1 MGKLLGRTDAG
12 RRTAALTALALL
24 AFAGNSILCRMALGG
39 DAISPAGFTAVRL
52 GAGAASL
59 WLLVT
64 LRTGAV
70 SQHAGQWASAAA
82 LFAYAAAFSFA
93 YVSLDAGTGALI
105 LFGAVQLTMILAGLR
120 AGERP
125 AAAEWVGLGLAVSGL
140 VVLVFP
146 GLTAPAPAGA
156 ALMAAAGVAWGVYS
170 LRGRGS
176 AEALRNT
183 AGNFL
188 LTVPMAALLLA
199 VAGGTAGWSARGVL
213 LAATSGALASGVGY
227 AIWYTALPSPTA
239 TRAALVQL
247 LVPVIAAAG
256 GVALLGEAV
265 PLRLP
270 VAAAL
275 VLGGVALAV
284 TSRSR

>member
-1 MGKLLGRTDAG
+1 MTGTV
-12 RRTAALTALALL
+12 RRTALLTALALL
-24 AFAGNSILCRMALGG
+24 AFAGNSILCRLALGSH
-39 DAISPAGFTAVRL
+39 AISPAGFTAVRL
-52 GAGAASL
+52 GAGAAAL
-59 WLLVT
+59 WLLVA
-64 LRTGAV
+64 LRTGGV
-70 SQHAGQWASAAA
+70 PKPAGQWASAAA

-93 YVSLDAGTGALI
+93 YVSLGAGTGALI

-125 AAAEWVGLGLAVSGL
+125 AAAEWIGLGLAVSGL
-140 VVLVFP
+140 VVLAFP
-146 GLTAPAPAGA
+146 GLTSPAPAGA

-199 VAGGTAGWSARGVL
+199 VAGGTAGWTARGAL
-213 LAATSGALASGVGY
+213 LAAISGALASGVGY
-227 AIWYTALPSPTA
+227 AIWYTALPSLTA

-270 VAAAL
+270 IAAAL

-284 TSRSR
+284 TSRSP

>member
-1 MGKLLGRTDAG
+1 MTDAG
-12 RRTAALTALALL
+12 RRTTLLTTLALL
-24 AFAGNSILCRMALGG
+24 AFAGNSILCRMALGSQ
-39 DAISPAGFTAVRL
+39 AISPAGFTAVRL
-52 GAGAASL
+52 GAGAAGL
-59 WLLVT
+59 WLLVA
-64 LRTGAV
+64 LRTGV
-70 SQHAGQWASAAA
+70 VPKHAGQWTSAAA

-93 YVSLDAGTGALI
+93 YVSLGAGTGALI
-105 LFGAVQLTMILAGLR
+105 LFGAVQLTMIVAGLR

-125 AAAEWVGLGLAVSGL
+125 VTAEWVGLGLAVSGL

-176 AEALRNT
+176 TEALRNT

-188 LTVPMAALLLA
+188 LTVPMAVLMLA

-227 AIWYTALPSPTA
+227 AIWYAALPSLTA

-270 VAAAL
+270 VAATL

-284 TSRSR
+284 TSRSP

>member
-1 MGKLLGRTDAG
+1 MTGSA
-12 RRTAALTALALL
+12 RRTTALTALALL
-24 AFAGNSILCRMALGG
+24 AFAGNSILCRMALGSH
-39 DAISPAGFTAVRL
+39 AISPAGFTAVRL
-52 GAGAASL
+52 GAGAGAL
-59 WLLVT
+59 WLLVA
-64 LRTGAV
+64 LRTGGV
-70 SQHAGQWASAAA
+70 PRHAGQWTSAAA

-93 YVSLDAGTGALI
+93 YVSLGAGTGALI

-125 AAAEWVGLGLAVSGL
+125 VAAEWIGLGLAVSGL

-199 VAGGTAGWSARGVL
+199 VAGGTGGWTARGAL

-227 AIWYTALPSPTA
+227 AIWYTALPSLTA

-256 GVALLGEAV
+256 GVALLGEPV

>member
-1 MGKLLGRTDAG
+1 MTGTV
-12 RRTAALTALALL
+12 RRTALLTALALL
-24 AFAGNSILCRMALGG
+24 AFAGNSILCRLALGSH
-39 DAISPAGFTAVRL
+39 AISPAGFTAVRL
-52 GAGAASL
+52 GAGAAAL
-59 WLLVT
+59 WLLVA
-64 LRTGAV
+64 LRTGGV
-70 SQHAGQWASAAA
+70 PKPAGQWASAAA

-93 YVSLDAGTGALI
+93 YVSLGAGTGALI

-125 AAAEWVGLGLAVSGL
+125 AAAEWIGLGLAVSGL
-140 VVLVFP
+140 VVLAFP
-146 GLTAPAPAGA
+146 GLTSPAPAGA

-199 VAGGTAGWSARGVL
+199 VAGGTAGWTARGAL
-213 LAATSGALASGVGY
+213 LAAISGALASGVGY
-227 AIWYTALPSPTA
+227 AIWYTALPSLTA

-270 VAAAL
+270 IAAAL
-275 VLGGVALAV
+275 VLGNVTLAV
-284 TSRSR
+284 TSRSP

>member
-1 MGKLLGRTDAG
+1 MTGTV
-12 RRTAALTALALL
+12 RRTALLTALALL
-24 AFAGNSILCRMALGG
+24 AFAGNSILCRLALGSH
-39 DAISPAGFTAVRL
+39 AISPAGFTAVRL
-52 GAGAASL
+52 GAGAAAL
-59 WLLVT
+59 WLLVA
-64 LRTGAV
+64 LRTGGV
-70 SQHAGQWASAAA
+70 PKPAGQWASAAA

-93 YVSLDAGTGALI
+93 YVSLGAGTGALI

-125 AAAEWVGLGLAVSGL
+125 AAAEWIGLGLAVSGL
-140 VVLVFP
+140 VVLAFP
-146 GLTAPAPAGA
+146 GLTSPAPAGA

-199 VAGGTAGWSARGVL
+199 VAGGTAGWTARGAL
-213 LAATSGALASGVGY
+213 LAAISGALASGVGY
-227 AIWYTALPSPTA
+227 AIWYTALPSLTA

-270 VAAAL
+270 IAAAL

>member
-1 MGKLLGRTDAG
+1 MTGTV
-12 RRTAALTALALL
+12 RRTALLTALALL
-24 AFAGNSILCRMALGG
+24 AFAGNSILCRLALGSH
-39 DAISPAGFTAVRL
+39 AISPAGFTAVRL
-52 GAGAASL
+52 GAGAAAL
-59 WLLVT
+59 WLLVA
-64 LRTGAV
+64 LRTGGV
-70 SQHAGQWASAAA
+70 PKPAGQWASAAA

-93 YVSLDAGTGALI
+93 YVSLGAGTGALI

-125 AAAEWVGLGLAVSGL
+125 AAAEWSGLGLAVSGL
-140 VVLVFP
+140 VVLAFP
-146 GLTAPAPAGA
+146 GLTSPAPAGA

-199 VAGGTAGWSARGVL
+199 VAGGTAGWTARGAL
-213 LAATSGALASGVGY
+213 LAAISGALASGVGY
-227 AIWYTALPSPTA
+227 AIWYTALPSLTA

-270 VAAAL
+270 IAAAL

-284 TSRSR
+284 TSRSP

>member
-1 MGKLLGRTDAG
+1 MTHTG
-12 RRTAALTALALL
+12 RRTALLTALALL
-24 AFAGNSILCRMALGG
+24 AFAGNSILCRMALGSH
-39 DAISPAGFTAVRL
+39 AISPAGFTAVRL
-52 GAGAASL
+52 GTGAAAL
-59 WLLVT
+59 WLLVA
-64 LRTGAV
+64 LRTGGV
-70 SQHAGQWASAAA
+70 PKHAGQWTSAAA

-93 YVSLDAGTGALI
+93 YLSLGAGTGALI
-105 LFGAVQLTMILAGLR
+105 LFGAVQLTMIVAGLR

-125 AAAEWVGLGLAVSGL
+125 VAAEWAGLVLAASGL

-176 AEALRNT
+176 TEALRNT

-199 VAGGTAGWSARGVL
+199 FAGGTAGWTVRGTL
-213 LAATSGALASGVGY
+213 LAAASGALASGVGY
-227 AIWYTALPSPTA
+227 AIWYTALPSLTA

-256 GVALLGEAV
+256 GVALLGEAI

-284 TSRSR
+284 TSRSP

>member
-1 MGKLLGRTDAG
+1 MTDAG
-12 RRTAALTALALL
+12 RRTSLLTALALL
-24 AFAGNSILCRMALGG
+24 AFAGNSILCRMALGSH
-39 DAISPAGFTAVRL
+39 AISPAGFTAVRL
-52 GAGAASL
+52 GAGAAAL
-59 WLLVT
+59 WLLVA

-70 SQHAGQWASAAA
+70 PKHAGQWASAAA

-93 YVSLDAGTGALI
+93 YVSLGAGTGALI
-105 LFGAVQLTMILAGLR
+105 LFGAVQLTMIVAGLR

-125 AAAEWVGLGLAVSGL
+125 VAAEWVGLGLAGSGL

-156 ALMAAAGVAWGVYS
+156 ALMAAAGVAWGLYS

-176 AEALRNT
+176 TEPLRNT

-188 LTVPMAALLLA
+188 LTVPMALLMLA
-199 VAGGTAGWSARGVL
+199 AAGGAAGWTTRGVL

-227 AIWYTALPSPTA
+227 AVWYTALPSLTA

>member
-1 MGKLLGRTDAG
+1 MNRPARTVV
-12 RRTAALTALALL
+12 LTSLALV
-24 AFAGNSILCRMALGG
+24 AFAGNSILCRMALG
-39 DAISPAGFTAVRL
+39 DRLMDPAGFTAVRL
-52 GAGAASL
+52 ASGAGVL
-59 WLLVT
+59 WLL
-64 LRTGAV
+64 LAV
-70 SQHAGQWASAAA
+70 QTRGVPRLAGHWISAAA
-82 LFAYAAAFSFA
+82 LLVYAASFSLA
-93 YVSLDAGTGALI
+93 YVSLTAGTGALI

-125 AAAEWVGLGLAVSGL
+125 GAAEWLGLGLALTGL
-140 VVLVFP
+140 VVLVRP
-146 GLTAPAPAGA
+146 GLAAPSPVGS

-170 LRGRGS
+170 LRGRRS
-176 AEALRNT
+176 AEPLRNT

-188 LTVPMAALLLA
+188 LTVPAALALVLLSRGPG
-199 VAGGTAGWSARGVL
+199 VWTGRGVL
-213 LAATSGALASGVGY
+213 LAVTSGALASGAGY
-227 AIWYTALPSPTA
+227 AVWYAALPALTA

-247 LVPVIAAAG
+247 LVPVLAAAG
-256 GVALLGEAV
+256 GVALLAEAI

>member
-1 MGKLLGRTDAG
+1 MTHTG
-12 RRTAALTALALL
+12 RRTALLTALALL
-24 AFAGNSILCRMALGG
+24 AFAGNSILCRMALGSH
-39 DAISPAGFTAVRL
+39 AISPAGFTAVRL
-52 GAGAASL
+52 GTGAAAL
-59 WLLVT
+59 WLLVA
-64 LRTGAV
+64 LRSGGV
-70 SQHAGQWASAAA
+70 PKHAGQWTSAAA

-93 YVSLDAGTGALI
+93 YVSLGAGTGALI

-125 AAAEWVGLGLAVSGL
+125 AAAEWIGLGLAVSGL
-140 VVLVFP
+140 VVLAFP
-146 GLTAPAPAGA
+146 GLTSPAPAGA

-199 VAGGTAGWSARGVL
+199 VAGGTAGWTARGAL
-213 LAATSGALASGVGY
+213 LAAISGALASGVGY
-227 AIWYTALPSPTA
+227 AIWYTALPSLTA

-270 VAAAL
+270 IAAAL

-284 TSRSR
+284 TSRSP

>member
-1 MGKLLGRTDAG
+1 MTGSA
-12 RRTAALTALALL
+12 RRTAALTTLALL
-24 AFAGNSILCRMALGG
+24 AFAGNSILCRMALGSQ
-39 DAISPAGFTAVRL
+39 AIPPAGFTAVRL
-52 GAGAASL
+52 GAGAAAL
-59 WLLVT
+59 WLLVA
-64 LRTGAV
+64 LRTGGV
-70 SQHAGQWASAAA
+70 PKHAGQWTSAAA

-93 YVSLDAGTGALI
+93 YVSLGTGTGALI

-125 AAAEWVGLGLAVSGL
+125 VAAEWIGLGLAVSGL

-156 ALMAAAGVAWGVYS
+156 ALMAAAGIAWGVYS

-199 VAGGTAGWSARGVL
+199 VAGGTGGWTVRGAL

-227 AIWYTALPSPTA
+227 AIWYTALPSLTA

>member
-1 MGKLLGRTDAG
+1 MTHTG
-12 RRTAALTALALL
+12 RRTALLTALALL
-24 AFAGNSILCRMALGG
+24 AFAGNSILCRMALGSH
-39 DAISPAGFTAVRL
+39 AISPAGFTAVRL
-52 GAGAASL
+52 GTGAAAL
-59 WLLVT
+59 WLLVA
-64 LRTGAV
+64 LRTGGV
-70 SQHAGQWASAAA
+70 PKHAGQWTSAAA

-93 YVSLDAGTGALI
+93 YLSLGAGTGALI
-105 LFGAVQLTMILAGLR
+105 LFGAVQLTMIVAGLR

-125 AAAEWVGLGLAVSGL
+125 VAAEWAGLGLAASGL

-176 AEALRNT
+176 TEALRNT

-199 VAGGTAGWSARGVL
+199 FAGGTAGWTVRGTL
-213 LAATSGALASGVGY
+213 LAAASGALASGVGY
-227 AIWYTALPSPTA
+227 AIWYTALPSLSA

-256 GVALLGEAV
+256 GVALLGEAI

-284 TSRSR
+284 TSRSP

>member
-1 MGKLLGRTDAG
+1 VTDAG
-12 RRTAALTALALL
+12 RRTATLTALALL
-24 AFAGNSILCRMALGG
+24 AFAGNSILCRMALGSH
-39 DAISPAGFTAVRL
+39 AISPAGFTAVRL
-52 GAGAASL
+52 GTGATAL
-59 WLLVT
+59 WLLVA
-64 LRTGAV
+64 LRTGGAPR
-70 SQHAGQWASAAA
+70 HAGQWTSAAA

-93 YVSLDAGTGALI
+93 YVSLGAGTGALI

-125 AAAEWVGLGLAVSGL
+125 VPAEWVGLGLAVSGL

-176 AEALRNT
+176 TEALRNT

-188 LTVPMAALLLA
+188 LTLPMAALLLLI
-199 VAGGTAGWSARGVL
+199 AGGAGEWTARGAL

-227 AIWYTALPSPTA
+227 AVWYTALPSLTA

-256 GVALLGEAV
+256 GVVLLGEAV

>member
-1 MGKLLGRTDAG
+1 MTTPG
-12 RRTAALTALALL
+12 RRTAVLTSLALL

-39 DAISPAGFTAVRL
+39 HAISPEGFTAVRL
-52 GAGAASL
+52 GAGAAAL
-59 WLLVT
+59 WLLVA
-64 LRTGAV
+64 LRTRAV
-70 SQHAGQWASAAA
+70 PRHAGHWASAAA
-82 LFAYAAAFSFA
+82 LFVYAAAFSFA
-93 YVSLDAGTGALI
+93 YVTLSAGTGALI

-125 AAAEWVGLGLAVSGL
+125 SPLEWSGLALAVSGL
-140 VVLVFP
+140 AVLVLP
-146 GLTAPAPAGA
+146 GLTAPAPVGA
-156 ALMAAAGVAWGVYS
+156 ALMAAAGMAWGVYS

-176 AEALRNT
+176 TDALRNT

-188 LTVPMAALLLA
+188 LTLPMAALLLLI
-199 VAGGTAGWSARGVL
+199 AGGAGAWTARGAL
-213 LAATSGALASGVGY
+213 LAAASGALASGAGY
-227 AIWYTALPSPTA
+227 AIWYTALPSLTA

-270 VAAAL
+270 ISAAL

-284 TSRSR
+284 TSRAP

>member
-1 MGKLLGRTDAG
+1 MTGTV
-12 RRTAALTALALL
+12 RRTALLTALALL
-24 AFAGNSILCRMALGG
+24 AFAGNSILCRLALGSH
-39 DAISPAGFTAVRL
+39 AISPAGFTAVRL
-52 GAGAASL
+52 GAGAAAL
-59 WLLVT
+59 WLLVA
-64 LRTGAV
+64 LRTGGV
-70 SQHAGQWASAAA
+70 PKLAGQWASAAA

-93 YVSLDAGTGALI
+93 YVSLGAGTGALI

-125 AAAEWVGLGLAVSGL
+125 AAAEWIGLGLAVSGL

-146 GLTAPAPAGA
+146 GLTSPAPAGA

-199 VAGGTAGWSARGVL
+199 VAGGTAGWTARGAL
-213 LAATSGALASGVGY
+213 LAAISGALASGVGY
-227 AIWYTALPSPTA
+227 AIWYTALPSLTA

-270 VAAAL
+270 IAAAL

-284 TSRSR
+284 TSRSP

>member
-1 MGKLLGRTDAG
+1 MTHTG
-12 RRTAALTALALL
+12 RRTALLTALALL
-24 AFAGNSILCRMALGG
+24 AFAGNSILCRMALGSH
-39 DAISPAGFTAVRL
+39 AISPAGFTAARL
-52 GAGAASL
+52 GTGAAAL
-59 WLLVT
+59 WLLVA
-64 LRTGAV
+64 LRTGGV
-70 SQHAGQWASAAA
+70 PKHAGQWTSAAA

-93 YVSLDAGTGALI
+93 YLSLGAGTGALI
-105 LFGAVQLTMILAGLR
+105 LFGAVQLTMIVAGLR

-125 AAAEWVGLGLAVSGL
+125 VAAEWAGLVLAASGL

-176 AEALRNT
+176 TEALRNT

-199 VAGGTAGWSARGVL
+199 FAGGTSGWTVRGML
-213 LAATSGALASGVGY
+213 LAAISGALASGVGY
-227 AIWYTALPSPTA
+227 AIWYTALPSLTA

-256 GVALLGEAV
+256 GVALLGEAI

-284 TSRSR
+284 TSRSP

>member
-1 MGKLLGRTDAG
+1 MTDAG
-12 RRTAALTALALL
+12 RRTTLLTTLALL
-24 AFAGNSILCRMALGG
+24 AFAGNSILCRMALGSQ
-39 DAISPAGFTAVRL
+39 AISPAGFTAVRL
-52 GAGAASL
+52 GAGAAGL
-59 WLLVT
+59 WLLVA
-64 LRTGAV
+64 LRTGV
-70 SQHAGQWASAAA
+70 VPKHAGQWTSAAA

-93 YVSLDAGTGALI
+93 YVSLGAGTGALI
-105 LFGAVQLTMILAGLR
+105 LFGAVQLTMIVAGLR

-125 AAAEWVGLGLAVSGL
+125 VTAEWVGLGLAVSGL

-176 AEALRNT
+176 TEALRNT

-188 LTVPMAALLLA
+188 LTVPMAVLMLA

-227 AIWYTALPSPTA
+227 AIWYATLPSLTA

-256 GVALLGEAV
+256 GVAVLGEAV

-270 VAAAL
+270 VAATL

-284 TSRSR
+284 TSRSP